1 MTLNEVMTA
10 LEALHSDRMMK
21 YYISQGAKE
30 PLFGAATG
38 AMKPLAKALK
48 NDQEMAEALYATGNY
63 DAMYLAG
70 MIANVSLMQPE
81 DFDRW
86 LETAYFYMISD
97 FIVAV
102 TLSETAFAQEVA
114 DRYIKSTEDLIQSA
128 GWSTY
133 EWLLGSRKDIE
144 FDADKIKGYLEHIS
158 KTYALKP
165 DHTQKAMRRFVT
177 AVGVSFEPLHESA
190 LEMAHF
196 IPAFGEV
203 AKAIEKEVTKGRIGF
218 KRKHVRC

>member
-10 LEALHSDRMMK
+10 LEALHRDRMMK
-21 YYISQGAKE
+21 YYINQGAKE

-38 AMKPLAKALK
+38 AMKPLAKQLK

-70 MIANVSLMQPE
+70 MIANVSVMQPE

-86 LETAYFYMISD
+86 MKSAYFHMISD

-102 TLSETAFAQEVA
+102 TLSETSFAQDVA
-114 DRYIKSTEDLIQSA
+114 DRYIKDAEDLVQSA

-144 FDADKIKGYLEHIS
+144 FDVQKIQNYLTTIE
-158 KTYALKP
+158 KTYHEKP
-165 DHTQKAMRRFVT
+165 DRTQHAMKRFLA
-177 AVGVSFEPLHESA
+177 AVGVSFAPLHTAA
-190 LEMAHF
+190 LETATR
-196 IPAFGEV
+196 ILALNAV
-203 AKAIEKEVTKGRIGF
+203 ALTIEKEAAKGRIGF

>member
-1 MTLNEVMTA
+1 MTLNEVMKA

-21 YYISQGAKE
+21 YYISQGARE

-38 AMKPLAKALK
+38 AMKPLAKQLK

-86 LETAYFYMISD
+86 MKTAYFHMISD

-102 TLSETAFAQEVA
+102 TLSETSFAQEVA
-114 DRYIKSTEDLIQSA
+114 DRYIQHTEDLVQSA

-144 FDADKIKGYLEHIS
+144 FDVEKIQKYLNDIE
-158 KTYALKP
+158 KTYHEKP
-165 DHTQKAMRRFVT
+165 DRTQHAMKRFLT
-177 AVGVSFEPLHESA
+177 AVGVSYAPLHTAA
-190 LEMAHF
+190 LETAKRV
-196 IPAFGEV
+196 PNLNTV
-203 AKAIEKEVTKGRIGF
+203 ATAIEKEAAKGRVGF

>member
-38 AMKPLAKALK
+38 AMKPLAKQLK
-48 NDQEMAEALYATGNY
+48 NNQEMAEALYATGNY

-70 MIANVSLMQPE
+70 MIADVSAMQPE

-86 LETAYFYMISD
+86 MKSAYFHMISD

-102 TLSETAFAQEVA
+102 TLSETTFAQEVA
-114 DRYIKSTEDLIQSA
+114 DRYIEHTEDLFQSA

-144 FDADKIKGYLEHIS
+144 FDTEKIRSYLNAIE
-158 KTYALKP
+158 KTYHEKP
-165 DHTQKAMRRFVT
+165 ERTQHAMKRFIA
-177 AVGVSFEPLHESA
+177 AVGVSFAPLHTAAIDTATRVPA
-190 LEMAHF
+190 LNT
-196 IPAFGEV
+196 V
-203 AKAIEKEVTKGRIGF
+203 AQTIEKEAAKGRIGF